1 MTTWY
6 HCISFRTLHR
16 DLTILNFLLAA
27 KLELTSNTEP
37 YEPVPSVFPVG
48 TTWSKKYCCN
58 LESLLK
64 VLDQPCLLAMVS
76 SSLKPCYRATPER
89 SHCIRRYPRLK
100 WETRRTI
107 LGAFVLLLRSL
118 PLHNQKYHLIL
129 YFKQSWYFMILI
141 QSLAKDIDTVRLGN
155 ALYQVLAVNIE

>member
-1 MTTWY
+1 MIKTSIDNWY

-16 DLTILNFLLAA
+16 DLTILSFLLAA

-37 YEPVPSVFPVG
+37 YEPVPSIFPVG

-76 SSLKPCYRATPER
+76 SNPA
-89 SHCIRRYPRLK
+89 IVPRPN
-100 WETRRTI
+100 E
-107 LGAFVLLLRSL
+107 ANV
-118 PLHNQKYHLIL
+118 
-129 YFKQSWYFMILI
+129 
-141 QSLAKDIDTVRLGN
+141 
-155 ALYQVLAVNIE
+155 